1 MSKSYVDPTTNRS
14 VGQAPERLR
23 TWGRGS
29 LPRLP
34 VLGMCFSPRVVL
46 LTAAVKNESIAIRC
60 KFSACCPMSAL
71 RPLLSQKPR
80 LKPEWHKALRLL
92 DRSPRGAT
100 EDVLELAHGFS
111 RETMAMLT
119 RAGFATVV
127 DPQSGNGRRYQKL
140 MLPSSSKP
148 PAFETPGFFVT
159 PPAARAPVT
168 PP

>member
-1 MSKSYVDPTTNRS
+1 MMHGVASPNVRS
-14 VGQAPERLR
+14 DGPPIVRPR
-23 TWGRGS
+23 GRGS

-46 LTAAVKNESIAIRC
+46 LRDSPSKNESIAIRR
-60 KFSACCPMSAL
+60 KFSACCPMSVL
-71 RPLLSQKPR
+71 RPLLSQEPR
-80 LKPEWHKALRLL
+80 LKPDWHKALRLL

-140 MLPSSSKP
+140 MLPSSFKP
-148 PAFETPGFFVT
+148 PAFETPRFFVT